1 MSLNWKL
8 NKIANNDTVCWVGD
22 EDPKYMNPVTES
34 LIWRTM
40 CVDLGEITKK
50 NIPEWL
56 FRTRCYSQVFGKP
69 LRRVVQRCNGC
80 RNEIKDGEQCCS
92 AELPGVADHIEDFD
106 YSEEDLRAHI
116 GLSTNVFDTT
126 RASFLR
132 KMSKMLAQQVE
143 RELSREQ
150 RQKKEA
156 A

>member
-1 MSLNWKL
+1 MSLNWKI
-8 NKIANNDTVCWVGD
+8 NKIVNKEKVCWVGD
-22 EDPKYMNPVTES
+22 AEPNYMNPVTES

-40 CVDLGEITKK
+40 SLDLGEITKK
-50 NIPEWL
+50 NIPEWM
-56 FRTRCYSQVFGKP
+56 FRTRYYSRVFGKP

-116 GLSTNVFDTT
+116 GLSTNVRSTT
-126 RASFLR
+126 RANFLR
-132 KMSKMLAQQVE
+132 KMTTALACDVE
-143 RELSREQ
+143 RVLSQERQ
-150 RQKKEA
+150 RKTEA